1 MKPWAEKFYKSTA
14 WKNCRDSYMKKV
26 GGLCEDCYSKGIVK
40 AAEEVHHIKE
50 LTSQNITDPCITL
63 SYTNLAALCHN
74 CHMKRH
80 HPHMKRYKVDEY
92 GRVTPND

>member
-26 GGLCEDCYSKGIVK
+26 GGLCEDCYSKGIVTP
-40 AAEEVHHIKE
+40 AEEVHHIKE
-50 LTSQNITDPCITL
+50 ITKANITNPEITL
-63 SYTNLAALCHN
+63 NHENLAALCHD

-80 HPHMKRYKVDEY
+80 HPTERRYRIDEN
-92 GRVTPND
+92 GRVLPK